1 MRSCERERATGR
13 APSDTDVDRGIAAVI
28 RRAQNFFEIAKDCKG
43 RPPNCVAP
51 AGLSPKDQRL
61 TRYCCSLAALHVVAI
76 AGLSPKKARRC
87 TVLSAWH
94 VIYAGP
100 RLAWISSSHDMAQ
113 ELLMKTRF
121 LSMVKAT
128 SPTARGRISLSRDI
142 ARDWQRW
149 SRAERATAISIL
161 AVLLVEMSLGLAA
174 GVRSFT

>member
-1 MRSCERERATGR
+1 
-13 APSDTDVDRGIAAVI
+13 
-28 RRAQNFFEIAKDCKG
+28 
-43 RPPNCVAP
+43 
-51 AGLSPKDQRL
+51 
-61 TRYCCSLAALHVVAI
+61 
-76 AGLSPKKARRC
+76 
-87 TVLSAWH
+87 
-94 VIYAGP
+94 
-100 RLAWISSSHDMAQ
+100 
-113 ELLMKTRF
+113 MKTRF